1 MIWLL
6 ALGVYIYQSIR
17 VEKCMKNVCESMRIV
32 GELLSLE
39 DDDSATSPQSS
50 GDSDTD
56 TGSQQHLG
64 GHPGSSVT
72 DDGDGDSIEE
82 EDGVVTSRRHN
93 PWQPRSLW

>member
-1 MIWLL
+1 MLWLL
-6 ALGVYIYQSIR
+6 AFGVYIYQSIR
-17 VEKCMKNVCESMRIV
+17 VEKCMKQVCESMRIV

-39 DDDSATSPQSS
+39 DDDSATSPQGS

-56 TGSQQHLG
+56 TSQQHVG

-72 DDGDGDSIEE
+72 DGGDGIEE
-82 EDGVVTSRRHN
+82 EDGAVTSRRHN